1 LTTDRKNFRKLG
13 EKNFTQRSRLF
24 VGNLPPDITEEETRK
39 QLEKYGM
46 AGEVLSHKD
55 KGFGFIRLETR
66 ILGEMPK

>member
-1 LTTDRKNFRKLG
+1 
-13 EKNFTQRSRLF
+13 

-66 ILGEMPK
+66 TLGEMPK